1 MSCAGDALKTVSLH
15 WKQFWQQS
23 HFMAVSMLMILV
35 LIYGL
40 IYYGLDKLIFEKKIF

>member
-1 MSCAGDALKTVSLH
+1 
-15 WKQFWQQS
+15 
-23 HFMAVSMLMILV
+23 MAVSMLMILV